1 MRQLQV
7 DRERD
12 QLLLGPVVE
21 LALDAAPVGIGGEDE
36 PLAGRPQLFDLETRP
51 SLQRT
56 TSSARVERKLS
67 VIALAASSDRAPR
80 RSGGQPPGA
89 LACWRR
95 SPVLDAVLASSHPIA
110 WRKGAGEMRRHEIL
124 KRFAGLIAM
133 LALAASI
140 TAASAQT
147 EDRRGHGERAG
158 LELTYTKWF
167 APGFPH
173 MVGVVGGDIVGTF
186 GGAVLNNPTPD
197 AAGRTQLSAIYIL
210 RADDPS
216 RSLTIRVE
224 GVQESGEAV
233 LKGRVVDGWLKGARA
248 RAEFKVITCARSP
261 GQAPGPCFQGT
272 ISIKQRFSLNDEED
286 DDD

>member
-1 MRQLQV
+1 M
-7 DRERD
+7 
-12 QLLLGPVVE
+12 LLGTVVE
-21 LALDAAPVGIGGEDE
+21 PALDPAPVGIGGEDE

-56 TSSARVERKLS
+56 TSSARVEGKLS

-89 LACWRR
+89 PACWRR
-95 SPVLDAVLASSHPIA
+95 SPVLAAVLASSHSSIESEEESNE
-110 WRKGAGEMRRHEIL
+110 RKGAGEMRRL
-124 KRFAGLIAM
+124 KTSRRFAGLIAVVV
-133 LALAASI
+133 LAAGI
-140 TAASAQT
+140 TAAAAQT
-147 EDRRGHGERAG
+147 ENRRGHGERAG

-173 MVGVVGGDIVGTF
+173 MVGVVGGDIVGQF
-186 GGAVLNNPTPD
+186 GGAVLNNPMPD
-197 AAGRTQLSAIYIL
+197 AAGRTQLTAIYIV
-210 RADDPS
+210 RATDAS

-224 GVQESGEAV
+224 GFSQSGAAV

-248 RAEFKVITCARSP
+248 RAEFKVLSSCTQSP
-261 GQAPGPCFQGT
+261 NGPCFQGT
-272 ISIKQRFSLNDEED
+272 ISIKQRGDEED